1 MTDKARLPGIF
12 HGINFVTKSK
22 GEDQGVTQKVLLA
35 FGADMDA
42 VAQEH
47 ILNLIRWSKQP
58 VLLEVSK
65 QQLSLEDGKGTSQG
79 DLPGIRPPAAS
90 PALPTVTEGFLEGAK
105 TMGAALHAQLDP
117 SATWFE
123 REVRGPD
130 QIMHSIF
137 VRADGKMFACWDCGD
152 VFEAKA
158 GDDLEAMVRE
168 HACAEDERVCRICGC
183 TERHACP
190 GGCAW
195 VEPDLCSNPECLVKA
210 GYSTEEIDKIRDGE
224 LPLVWGN
231 RTADVL
237 VCCADGVSRE
247 FEVQITDNRI
257 ESLSCDGCG
266 EIVVHQRYG
275 RNTVMSPSADDLYGL
290 ARNHRCPD
298 LCPKCRAKE
307 RHGDALADLLILHR
321 AGCKAAPYNEPM
333 LDGLIYQLTQKSYA
347 QRIREAF
354 ALDPVSYI
362 GYGREHVTALVLE
375 DAAEA
380 LARIEELAGI
390 QPAKLRPETYLERG
404 RLSDY
409 NAKSALAELK
419 KAVKEKKD
427 RTLAKQM
434 NTILDGVKEAQKA
447 LKDAQKEVQE
457 KEREALR
464 AKLQADDDAED
475 PDEDP
480 DEEPG
485 EAPEGEP
492 EGAEAGEGEDGEIFE
507 AATRPS
513 ASDSFHT
520 AKVVI
525 QSTKTYVD
533 DLGRPL
539 VVADDGELFGVY
551 RQRKEGSLVQVKRIP
566 ACYTLGAAEKALE
579 AFARKCGFL
588 RADGTREAPLTAG
601 GDPEAAQ

>member
-12 HGINFVTKSK
+12 HGINFVTKSR

-79 DLPGIRPPAAS
+79 DLPGIRPPATAPTAAS
-90 PALPTVTEGFLEGAK
+90 AGAPPETADVRETELR
-105 TMGAALHAQLDP
+105 AQLDP
-117 SATWFE
+117 TATWFE

-130 QIMHSIF
+130 LIMHSIF

-152 VFEAKA
+152 VIEAKA
-158 GDDLEAMVRE
+158 GDDLEEQVRK
-168 HACAEDERVCRICGC
+168 HACKVDESACRICGC
-183 TERHACP
+183 TKGHACP

-195 VEPDLCSNPECLVKA
+195 VEPDLCSNPECLEKA
-210 GYSTEEIDKIRDGE
+210 GYAPEEIEKIRDGE
-224 LPLVWGN
+224 LPLIWGDRGGDIEVN
-231 RTADVL
+231 CT
-237 VCCADGVSRE
+237 DGATRE
-247 FEVQITDNRI
+247 FEVEIRDEIIDR
-257 ESLSCDGCG
+257 LSCHGCN
-266 EIVVHQRYG
+266 EDLVPPRYSRG
-275 RNTVMSPSADDLYGL
+275 GMVGTPADDLYGL
-290 ARNHRCPD
+290 ARNHRCPV

-307 RHGDALADLLILHR
+307 RHGDALAELLILHR

-362 GYGREHVTALVLE
+362 GYGKEHATAYVLE

-380 LARIEELAGI
+380 LARIEDLVGI
-390 QPAKLRPETYLERG
+390 QPAKLRPDTYAERG
-404 RLSDY
+404 RLLEY
-409 NAKSALAELK
+409 TAKSALAELK

-427 RTLAKQM
+427 RALSKQL

-457 KEREALR
+457 KEHWALR
-464 AKLQADDDAED
+464 AKHQTDDDAED
-475 PDEDP
+475 PDEDL

-492 EGAEAGEGEDGEIFE
+492 EGAGVDESEDGEVCE

-513 ASDSFHT
+513 AGTSFHT

-539 VVADDGELFGVY
+539 VVADTGTEFGVY
-551 RQRKEGSLVQVKRIP
+551 RRRKEGGLVQVRSVP
-566 ACYTLGAAEKALE
+566 FCDTLEAAEQALE

-588 RADGTREAPLTAG
+588 RADSSQGAPLTAG
-601 GDPEAAQ
+601 GDPEAAG